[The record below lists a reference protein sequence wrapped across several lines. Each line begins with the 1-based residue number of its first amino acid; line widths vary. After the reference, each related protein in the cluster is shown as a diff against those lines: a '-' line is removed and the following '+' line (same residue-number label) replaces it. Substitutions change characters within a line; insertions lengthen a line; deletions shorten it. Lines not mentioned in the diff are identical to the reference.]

1 MNNDLNNEKLEI
13 IRHDCA
19 HVLAEAVQTLFPDTQ
34 VTIGPVI
41 ENGFYYDFEK
51 DKPFTLEDLVVIEKK
66 MHEIIKKGESFK
78 REVWTRK
85 EAIEYF
91 SKKNETYKIEL
102 INDIPESEEI
112 TIFKQGKWL
121 DLCRGPHGK
130 TTKEIGDGFKLTK
143 VAGAYWRGDSN
154 KKMFSV

>member
-1 MNNDLNNEKLEI
+1 MNNEKLEI

-19 HVLAEAVQTLFPDTQ
+19 HVLAEAVQALFPDTQ

-41 ENGFYYDFEK
+41 ENGFYYDFAK

-66 MHEIIKKGESFK
+66 MHQIIKKGESFK

-112 TIFKQGKWL
+112 TIFKQGKW
-121 DLCRGPHGK
+121 
-130 TTKEIGDGFKLTK
+130 
-143 VAGAYWRGDSN
+143 
-154 KKMFSV
+154 